1 MLHEQRPPLAVS
13 LAGHGNRVMLNLQ
26 NVNLAKLRYA
36 LRCSK
41 PFYCRLFSLYEAQYY
56 YSG

>member
-41 PFYCRLFSLYEAQYY
+41 PFYCRLFSLYEAQY
-56 YSG
+56 